1 MRVEKRGPA
10 TPRPIA
16 EGLAHPWEIA
26 VDAQAV
32 YVTVTRDGRVLRLPS
47 EGGAP
52 IALAESQGE
61 PMGTALG
68 GLHVYWAR
76 RRPGTVARAP
86 RRGGAVQVLASGLAG
101 PDGLAVDAEA
111 GHAYWTDWEDGAVR
125 RFEMQRPGPTP
136 TVVSRGHR
144 HPNGIAVDRGVVY
157 FTTALRDGSAFR
169 VDRDDSVHLLSRDPA
184 GLVRIVT
191 DERRVWW
198 TTEHRST
205 VLTGLER
212 PRRRAVPRAISGLG
226 PRPRTCQP
234 TDSRAIM
241 PTPSHPSAFPEPSP
255 VAGPSRMVSG
265 RRVLLLIAAAV
276 IGSLA
281 LIYFVARA
289 QEERRKV
296 ERAFTARIADRPND
310 AGAHLGRGRARLA
323 RGAFAEAEADLREAL
338 RLDPSLAAQIEPL
351 LGRARARSRK

>member
-1 MRVEKRGPA
+1 MCCFVITLFPQLYRANRAHEVILPQRQAGPLVAVDGDAVYRTNLDDGTVMRVAKRGPA

-32 YVTVTRDGRVLRLPS
+32 YVTVTRDGRVLRLPR

-61 PMGTALG
+61 PMGMALG
-68 GLHVYWAR
+68 GLHGYWAR
-76 RRPGTVARAP
+76 RRPGTIARAP

-125 RFEMQRPGPTP
+125 RFEMQRPGAAP
-136 TVVSRGHR
+136 TVVSRGQR

-205 VLTGLER
+205 V
-212 PRRRAVPRAISGLG
+212 
-226 PRPRTCQP
+226 
-234 TDSRAIM
+234 M
-241 PTPSHPSAFPEPSP
+241 
-255 VAGPSRMVSG
+255 
-265 RRVLLLIAAAV
+265 LLA
-276 IGSLA
+276 
-281 LIYFVARA
+281 
-289 QEERRKV
+289 K
-296 ERAFTARIADRPND
+296 
-310 AGAHLGRGRARLA
+310 
-323 RGAFAEAEADLREAL
+323 
-338 RLDPSLAAQIEPL
+338 
-351 LGRARARSRK
+351 